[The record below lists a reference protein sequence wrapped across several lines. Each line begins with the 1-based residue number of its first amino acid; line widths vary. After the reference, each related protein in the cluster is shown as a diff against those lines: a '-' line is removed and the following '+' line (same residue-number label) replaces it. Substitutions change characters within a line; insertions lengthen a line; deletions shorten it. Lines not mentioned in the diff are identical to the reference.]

1 MNLLAA
7 SPLLHALGWTLLHFC
22 WQGAAVALLLW
33 CVLGAVGASSRLR
46 YAASCIALGLLVAL
60 PLITFARLAIE
71 DYRLAA
77 LVRAP
82 IQAAD
87 IFVSAVAGGA
97 TSPWTVRLSVAL
109 NHAMPFLLAA
119 WCAGVLCLIVRL
131 GLGLFAAHRLR
142 VDGTAVAADLRRF
155 FDDLCDRT
163 GIARA
168 VLLLN
173 SANVEVPTV
182 IGWLRPAV
190 LLPASCLTGLAPDQI
205 EAILCHELAHIQRH
219 DYLISVLQSMVETL
233 LFYHPAVWWVSSQI
247 RCERECCCDE
257 FAVSAGG
264 DVLAYARALS
274 FLEEQRTLTPQL
286 ALGAN
291 GGVLKMRIQRL
302 LGRPESSTTSQMAS
316 IAILVLIAFCAL
328 TFAAR
333 HVWAEVR
340 SSEAAPSVTIGNAA
354 APSSA
359 KSASDA
365 AASASQSQDL
375 GLELDRIRE
384 VHSRQAGLQARL
396 EEIKDGQAK
405 YGALLAQAGR
415 QSQLS
420 DEDRNRLEDAA
431 RRLTDSLDAW
441 VDQFQ
446 REIDA
451 RDMAM
456 DRFNSPDFQ
465 KQMADATA
473 RINSAEF
480 KRQLAEAQAQIK
492 MLNSSDFRQQMA
504 QAEASLAQLKA
515 NQRQM
520 QAAMAAMGKIDSGQ
534 LQKHIEAERAAMAK
548 LDSPEFRR
556 QMQEIANAQ
565 SHLNTAEMRKRVEAA
580 MKAQQLNVIEMRRSL
595 EAAKQAQLMASNVER
610 SATEV
615 PSTTAP
621 EQPNPE
627 GAVRVSSGVMVNLIA
642 SQPNPVYPP
651 IAKAAHVQGVVV
663 LHAIISKEGTV
674 EKLTVISGPPMLTQ
688 SAMDA
693 VQKWTYRPYLLNGQP
708 VEVETTINVN
718 YTYGGD
724 DNEAAPPDGD
734 GTPSGTASSPATSNS
749 SPVTDQTGE
758 AVRRIGGG
766 VSSPQVIHQVEPEF
780 TDEAKTRAKAEAQNG
795 KFEGTVLVQL
805 IVNTN
810 GQPENVHVVRGVGMG
825 LDEKAVEAVRQYRFR
840 PAMENGNPVPVLLNV
855 QVNFKIF

>member
-7 SPLLHALGWTLLHFC
+7 YPLAHALGWTLLHFC

-46 YAASCIALGLLVAL
+46 YAASCVALGLLVAL
-60 PLITFARLAIE
+60 PLVTFAGLAIE

-77 LVRAP
+77 LARAP
-82 IQAAD
+82 IQVAD
-87 IFVSAVAGGA
+87 IFVSAVTGGT
-97 TSPWTVRLSVAL
+97 TSPWTIRLSLAL

-119 WCAGVLCLIVRL
+119 WCAGVFCLLVRL
-131 GLGLFAAHRLR
+131 SLGLLAAHRLR
-142 VDGTAVAADLRRF
+142 ADGTAVAADLQRF
-155 FDDLCDRT
+155 FDDLCIRT
-163 GIARA
+163 GITRA
-168 VLLLN
+168 VLLLQ
-173 SANVEVPTV
+173 SAHVEVPTV

-190 LLPASCLTGLAPDQI
+190 LLPASCLTGLTPDQI
-205 EAILCHELAHIQRH
+205 EAILCHELAHIRRH

-247 RCERECCCDE
+247 RRERECCCDE
-257 FAVSAGG
+257 FAISAGG

-302 LGRPESSTTSQMAS
+302 LGRPESSGTSQIAS
-316 IAILVLIAFCAL
+316 IAILVLIAFSAL

-340 SSEAAPSVTIGNAA
+340 SSEAAPSVTAGNAA

-365 AASASQSQDL
+365 AGPASQAQDL
-375 GLELDRIRE
+375 GVELDRIRE
-384 VHSRQAGLQARL
+384 VQSRQSGLQARL
-396 EEIKDGQAK
+396 REINDGQAK
-405 YGALLAQAGR
+405 YSALLAQAGQ

-441 VDQFQ
+441 ADQFQ

-456 DRFNSPDFQ
+456 DQFNSPEFQ
-465 KQMADATA
+465 KQMADAAA

-480 KRQLAEAQAQIK
+480 KRQLAETQAQIK

-520 QAAMAAMGKIDSGQ
+520 QAATAAMGKIDAAQ
-534 LQKHIEAERAAMAK
+534 LQKRLETDRAAIAK

-556 QMQEIANAQ
+556 QMEEVADAQ
-565 SHLNTAEMRKRVEAA
+565 AHLNTSEIQKRLQAA
-580 MKAQQLNVIEMRRSL
+580 VKAQQLKNAEMRQRL
-595 EAAKQAQLMASNVER
+595 QQATQAQLLARDIEP

-627 GAVRVSSGVMVNLIA
+627 GAVRVSSGVMANLVA

-651 IAKAAHVQGVVV
+651 IARAAHVQGVVV

-688 SAMDA
+688 SAVDA
-693 VQKWTYRPYLLNGQP
+693 VQKWTYRPYLLDGQP

-734 GTPSGTASSPATSNS
+734 VTPSGTASSPATSNS
-749 SPVTDQTGE
+749 SQTGE
-758 AVRRIGGG
+758 AVRRIGGS
-766 VSSPQVIHQVEPEF
+766 VSPPQVIRQVEPQF
-780 TDEAKTRAKAEAQNG
+780 TDEARTRAKGEAQDG

-805 IVNTN
+805 IVSTN
-810 GQPENVHVVRGVGMG
+810 GRPQNVHVVRGVGMG